1 MNTEMHIWC
10 EVELQYYTWTMQY
23 VWFDGEDDRQKFI
36 KRWLYPTWELSN
48 NDHAYGI
55 QINDYSNDGSDLLN
69 QMNALGANFNPN
81 NHHAFFAP
89 AAAMMQDFS
98 DGEFP
103 PKAAVWVGAT
113 YDQAMI
119 GRMCGL
125 EFIETPPLSVVG
137 VDPKAIT
144 REQAVDVRD
153 ERLRNVYG
161 VVLPLEKRRNRI

>member
-23 VWFDGEDDRQKFI
+23 VWFNSEEDRQKFI
-36 KRWLYPTWELSN
+36 KRWIYPSWELSKN
-48 NDHAYGI
+48 NHAYGI

-103 PKAAVWVGAT
+103 PKGAVWVGAT

-125 EFIETPPLSVVG
+125 EVIETPPLSVIG
-137 VDPKAIT
+137 VDPKTIT
-144 REQAVDVRD
+144 KEQAVDARD